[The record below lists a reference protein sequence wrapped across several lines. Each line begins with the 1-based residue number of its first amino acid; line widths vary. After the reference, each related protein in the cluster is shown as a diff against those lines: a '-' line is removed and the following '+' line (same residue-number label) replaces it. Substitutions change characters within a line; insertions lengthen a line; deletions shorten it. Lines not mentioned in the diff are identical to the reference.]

1 MRTSDVEENHTQ
13 QDQQQVDNLALKI
26 LLVENHGTEEEGN
39 QHTTA
44 TYHRYDGNHG
54 TVQTQGIEVHEIG
67 RRKEHGN
74 QMMHQSQWK
83 GVVVFRL
90 GHQRNISTP
99 PMRKS

>member
-44 TYHRYDGNHG
+44 TYHD
-54 TVQTQGIEVHEIG
+54 TMEIM
-67 RRKEHGN
+67 EP
-74 QMMHQSQWK
+74 S
-83 GVVVFRL
+83 RL
-90 GHQRNISTP
+90 RE
-99 PMRKS
+99 